1 VRSAEAFAL
10 LEMTDV
16 SKDYHGLRPLR
27 IARLSV
33 APGEQVSLVGF
44 DQSTAEIFVNLV
56 TGASLPDRGSIRLF
70 GRHTSDIKDSDDWLT
85 VVDRFGIVSRRSVL
99 LDAMTVVQNLAMP
112 FTLDIEPPAPDVRDR
127 AEALA
132 REVGIAGDAINRPI
146 VELDPLTVF
155 AVRLGRAL
163 ALNPSVL
170 LFEHPT
176 AEVAPADIG
185 VLAARCRTVAARRN
199 IAAVVLTAD
208 REFAAAAA
216 SRVLTLDPA
225 SGRLSGEGWF
235 SRFRRA

>member
-1 VRSAEAFAL
+1 MSEPV
-10 LEMTDV
+10 LELEDV

-27 IARLSV
+27 IARLSL

-70 GRHTSDIKDSDDWLT
+70 GRHTADIKDSDDWLT
-85 VVDRFGIVSRRSVL
+85 TVDRFGIVSRRSVL
-99 LDAMTVVQNLAMP
+99 LEAMTVVQNLAMP
-112 FTLDIEPPAPDVRDR
+112 FTLDIEPPAPDVRER
-127 AEALA
+127 AAAIA
-132 REVGIAGDAINRPI
+132 REVGLAQEVLDRSI
-146 VELDPLTVF
+146 VELDALSVF

-176 AEVAPADIG
+176 AEVAPSDIRA
-185 VLAARCRTVAARRN
+185 LAARCRAVAERRN

-208 REFAAAAA
+208 REFAADAA

-225 SGRLSGEGWF
+225 TGRLSGGGWF